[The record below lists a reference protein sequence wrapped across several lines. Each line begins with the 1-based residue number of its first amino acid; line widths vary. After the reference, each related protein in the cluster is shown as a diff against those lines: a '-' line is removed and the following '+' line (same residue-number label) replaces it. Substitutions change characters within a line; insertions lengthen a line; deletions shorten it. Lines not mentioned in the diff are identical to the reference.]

1 MLVAAGP
8 DICLESVRLGCMDES
23 HLRAAVSYVS
33 LNPVRARLVSRA
45 EEWSWSSVRAHL
57 AGEDDSLVSVRPVLD
72 RWPHFRELLLQDDD
86 EAFTSLRKA
95 EGIGCYVPAL
105 PHGLPLRRVVHRKG
119 TSMPR
124 CGFHVPILGAAAPVA
139 WHSPTFRAETSHKVR
154 LPSKISAPGW
164 LRSIVRSAIFSIVVA
179 VGAVCLVV
187 LRNHLASSV
196 SGDRED
202 INEQRHT
209 NPDGQRPTQYNSLP
223 TGTRIEEDIGTNG
236 CGELTAD
243 NGTTE
248 DAVVRLSDTGDNA
261 LRYFS

>member
-95 EGIGCYVPAL
+95 EGIGR
-105 PHGLPLRRVVHRKG
+105 PLGTADFVIELERRLGRPIARRAPGRK
-119 TSMPR
+119 
-124 CGFHVPILGAAAPVA
+124 AAATA
-139 WHSPTFRAETSHKVR
+139 Q
-154 LPSKISAPGW
+154 G
-164 LRSIVRSAIFSIVVA
+164 
-179 VGAVCLVV
+179 
-187 LRNHLASSV
+187 
-196 SGDRED
+196 
-202 INEQRHT
+202 EQL
-209 NPDGQRPTQYNSLP
+209 NLLQ
-223 TGTRIEEDIGTNG
+223 
-236 CGELTAD
+236 
-243 NGTTE
+243 
-248 DAVVRLSDTGDNA
+248 
-261 LRYFS
+261 